1 METILL
7 VKDIMTKDVITLKE
21 NDSLE
26 LAEKLFAKHQI
37 RHLPVVKKGELI
49 GMVSKTDLMRISFLD
64 SLSDAESTI
73 DEAIYQMFSVKQL
86 MIKNIQTVS
95 LFASIKEVTELFILK
110 EFHALPVVVDK
121 KLVGILTTTDL
132 LKHFLTT
139 CKC

>member
-1 METILL
+1 METKIQ
-7 VKDIMTKDVITLKE
+7 VREIMTKDVITLKE

-37 RHLPVVKKGELI
+37 RHLPVVKNGELI

-64 SLSDAESTI
+64 SLSDTESTV
-73 DEAIYQMFSVKQL
+73 DEAIYQMFSVEQL

-95 LFASIKEVTELFILK
+95 LFATIKEVTELFILK

-132 LKHFLTT
+132 LKYFITQ
-139 CKC
+139 CDC

>member
-1 METILL
+1 METTLQ

-37 RHLPVVKKGELI
+37 RHLPVIKNGELI

-64 SLSDAESTI
+64 SLSDAESTV
-73 DEAIYQMFSVKQL
+73 DEAIYQMFTIDQL

-95 LFASIKEVTELFILK
+95 LFATIHEVTELFILK

-132 LKHFLTT
+132 LKHFLTH
-139 CKC
+139 CSC